1 MAKAARAA
9 QAWRTYKDVTKPGS
23 PGLGSRLSALPRMVG
38 AVMRGEYSG
47 MGKGKLAMMGLGVLY
62 IVSPVDV
69 VPDFLLLLG
78 VADDFGVFL
87 WLMGSL
93 LGEGGRYVDWERDK
107 VRLVQSR
114 AESVS
119 GSDPLRP
126 ERGV

>member
-23 PGLGSRLSALPRMVG
+23 PGLGARLRALPRMVG
-38 AVMRGEYSG
+38 AVTRGEYSG

-62 IVSPVDV
+62 IISPVDV
-69 VPDFLLLLG
+69 VPDFLVLIG

-93 LGEGGRYVDWERDK
+93 LGEGGRYVDWEREK
-107 VRLVQSR
+107 VRSVHSR

-119 GSDPLRP
+119 GPDPLRP